1 MSDVI
6 EQGTDAWRL
15 ARVGKITAS
24 RFADAI
30 DMTQPEP
37 GAVFKSGPRKGQPKL
52 PTSSAARNK
61 YMREIVFE
69 RLSAA
74 PTHEV
79 GGYATRWGSDVES
92 FGKEAFELETGH
104 IVLPAE
110 FVAHPDYPFIGCS
123 PDGLISAVGGYES
136 KCPMDEAVHINTW
149 LNGMPE
155 EHKPQVQ
162 GCMLVTGRQFWYFI
176 SYDPR
181 VAERFRLYHQRIE
194 RDDAYIDG
202 VLLPGLLQFEKE
214 VQDMIA
220 QLEAKAA

>member
-1 MSDVI
+1 MSEFI

-15 ARVGKITAS
+15 ARAGKVTAS
-24 RFADAI
+24 RFIDAI
-30 DMTQPEP
+30 DITQPEP
-37 GAVFKSGPRKGQPKL
+37 GAVFKSGPRKGQLKL

-61 YMREIVFE
+61 YLREIVFE

-79 GGYATRWGSDVES
+79 GGYATRWGSDVEAY
-92 FGKEAFELETGH
+92 GKEAFELETGL
-104 IVLPAE
+104 IVMPGQFVTHPAY
-110 FVAHPDYPFIGCS
+110 DFIGCS
-123 PDGLISAVGGYES
+123 PDGLIGQTGGYES

-149 LNGMPE
+149 LCGMPE

-162 GCMLVTGRQFWYFI
+162 GCMLVTGRLWWEFI

-181 VAERFRLYHQRIE
+181 VAERFRLFHQRIE
-194 RDDAYIDG
+194 RDTAYIDG

-214 VQDMIA
+214 VQQMIA
-220 QLEAKAA
+220 ELEAKAA